1 LRDRSPSSTTPEG
14 RQPMRGRELVLI
26 TGGAGFIGS
35 HVADALLARGYGVR
49 LLDNLDA
56 QVHGSTRHFPG
67 YLASDVEA
75 LNGDVRDAAD
85 MTRALEGVS
94 AVYHFAAA
102 VGVGQSMYQIE
113 RYTDVNNRGTA
124 VLLEALLK
132 HPVRKLIVASSMSVY
147 GEGQY
152 RADDHE
158 VAPLPRSLE
167 QLKRGDWEV
176 RDADGRPLEPVPTRE
191 DKTIAPQS
199 IYALSKLDQETMCLL
214 FGRTYGV
221 PTVALRFFNVYGPR
235 QALANPYTGVLAN
248 FAARYLNGNAPM
260 IFEDGLQ
267 KRDFV
272 HVRDLAQACVLA
284 LETPAAD
291 VALNIGS
298 GNAYTILEIAQR
310 LARVLGREDIAP
322 EISGRYRAGDIRN
335 CYADISR
342 ATRVLGYRPGIALD
356 DGLAE
361 LGEWLADS
369 ESEDHGAT
377 AVSEL
382 QARGLVA

>member
-1 LRDRSPSSTTPEG
+1 MLEG
-14 RQPMRGRELVLI
+14 RPPMRARELVLI

-35 HVADALLARGYGVR
+35 HVADALLARGYAVR

-56 QVHGSTRHFPG
+56 QVHGNTRHFPG

-75 LNGDVRDAAD
+75 VHGDVRNPAD
-85 MTRALEGVS
+85 MARALDGVS

-152 RADDHE
+152 RADGRE
-158 VAPLPRSLE
+158 VAPMPRSLQ

-191 DKTIAPQS
+191 DKIISPQS

-221 PTVALRFFNVYGPR
+221 ATVALRFFNVYGPR

-248 FAARYLNGNAPM
+248 FAARYLNGNAPI

-272 HVRDLAQACVLA
+272 HVRDLARACVLA

-298 GNAYTILEIAQR
+298 GNAYTILAIAQR
-310 LARVLGREDIAP
+310 LARVLGREDIEP
-322 EISGRYRAGDIRN
+322 EVSGRYRAGDIRN

-342 ATRVLGYRPGIALD
+342 ATQVLGYRPAIALD

>member
-1 LRDRSPSSTTPEG
+1 
-14 RQPMRGRELVLI
+14 MRARELVLI

-56 QVHGSTRHFPG
+56 QVHGNTRHFPA

-75 LNGDVRDAAD
+75 VHGDVRNAGDVA
-85 MTRALEGVS
+85 RALEGVS

-102 VGVGQSMYQIE
+102 VGVGQSMYQIA

-124 VLLEALLK
+124 VLLEALLE

-152 RADDHE
+152 RADGRE

-221 PTVALRFFNVYGPR
+221 PAVALRFFNVYGPR

-248 FAARYLNGNAPM
+248 FAARYLNGNAPN

-272 HVRDLAQACVLA
+272 HVRDLAQACLLA

-291 VALNIGS
+291 IALNIGS
-298 GNAYTILEIAQR
+298 GNAYTIVEIAQR
-310 LARVLGREDIAP
+310 LARVLGREDIEP
-322 EISGRYRAGDIRN
+322 QISGRYRAGDIRN
-335 CYADISR
+335 CYADITG
-342 ATRVLGYRPGIALD
+342 ATQVLGYRPSIALD

>member
-1 LRDRSPSSTTPEG
+1 
-14 RQPMRGRELVLI
+14 MRARELVLI

-35 HVADALLARGYGVR
+35 HVADALLARGYRVR
-49 LLDNLDA
+49 VLDNLDT
-56 QVHGSTRHFPG
+56 QVHGNTRCFPY
-67 YLASDVEA
+67 YLASDVETVH
-75 LNGDVRDAAD
+75 GDVRHPGSVV
-85 MTRALEGVS
+85 RALEGAT
-94 AVYHFAAA
+94 AVFHFASA

-132 HPVRKLIVASSMSVY
+132 HHVRKLVVASSMSVY

-152 RADDHE
+152 RADGQH
-158 VAPLPRSLE
+158 VAPQPRSLA
-167 QLKRGDWEV
+167 QLKRADWEV
-176 RDADGRPLEPVPTRE
+176 RDAGGRALEAVSTSE

-199 IYALSKLDQETMCLL
+199 IYALSKFDQETMCLL
-214 FGRTYGV
+214 FGRTYGL

-248 FAARYLNGNAPM
+248 FAARYLNGNAPI

-284 LETPAAD
+284 LETDASD

-298 GNAYTILEIAQR
+298 GNAYTIREIAER
-310 LARVLGREDIAP
+310 LARVLARNIEP

-342 ATRVLGYRPGIALD
+342 ATAVLGYRPQIELD
-356 DGLAE
+356 AGLAE
-361 LGEWLADS
+361 LGEWLAQSD
-369 ESEDHGAT
+369 SEDHGAH
-377 AVSEL
+377 AVREL
-382 QARGLVA
+382 EARGLVA

>member
-1 LRDRSPSSTTPEG
+1 
-14 RQPMRGRELVLI
+14 MRARERVLI

-35 HVADALLARGYGVR
+35 HVADALLTRGYGVR

-56 QVHGSTRHFPG
+56 QVHGKAAHFPS
-67 YLASDVEA
+67 YLARDVEA
-75 LNGDVRDAAD
+75 IRGDVRNPAD
-85 MTRALEGVS
+85 VARALEGVS

-124 VLLEALLK
+124 VLLEALLE

-152 RADDHE
+152 RLGDRE
-158 VAPLPRSLE
+158 RAPPPRSAR
-167 QLKRGDWEV
+167 QLKQADWEV
-176 RDADGRPLEPVPTRE
+176 RDPCGRPLEPVPTRE
-191 DKTIAPQS
+191 DKTIDPQS
-199 IYALSKLDQETMCLL
+199 IYALSKLDQETMCRLY
-214 FGRTYGV
+214 GRAYDI
-221 PTVALRFFNVYGPR
+221 PAVALRFFNVYGPR

-248 FAARYLNGNAPM
+248 FAARYLNGNRPM

-284 LETPAAD
+284 LETDAAD

-298 GNAYTILEIAQR
+298 GNAYTIIEIARR
-310 LARVLGREDIAP
+310 LARVLGRESIEP
-322 EISGRYRAGDIRN
+322 QVSGRYRAGDIRN
-335 CYADISR
+335 CYADIAR
-342 ATRVLGYRPGIALD
+342 ATEVLGYRPRIALD

-361 LGEWLADS
+361 LGEWLAQS
-369 ESEDHGAT
+369 ESEDHGAR

-382 QARGLVA
+382 EARGLVA